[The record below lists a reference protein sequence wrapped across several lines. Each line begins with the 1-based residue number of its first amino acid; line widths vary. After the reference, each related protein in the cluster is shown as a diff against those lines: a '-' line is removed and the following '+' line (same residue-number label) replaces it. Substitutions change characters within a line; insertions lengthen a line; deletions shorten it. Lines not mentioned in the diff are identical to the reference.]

1 MEFILPGGLYVDG
14 RLEKAACL
22 WPVTGRLE
30 QKLLTLATLGHRT
43 PAFVTAFL
51 GVAVER
57 IGPVSVT
64 PKVSAS
70 LCVADRQYLM
80 LRITALLD
88 GNDRWVGLTCHHCAE
103 RLEFSYRR
111 TELPVKV
118 AGADYPYTEKRVRQ
132 RIVRLRVPTGADQE
146 IIVDLPQQQA
156 LHELLARCVSALDG
170 SPIAGDWIGCLS
182 EDEISQLDAALED
195 MAPELTTEMDVRC
208 PQCGVYQRV
217 PIDPYCVESLAD
229 DSLYA
234 EVHQL
239 ASHYHWSER
248 AILGLPRERRH
259 RYLRWIE
266 AERGLHS

>member
-14 RLEKAACL
+14 RLEKTACL

-30 QKLLTLATLGHRT
+30 QKLFTLAALGHDT

-51 GVAVER
+51 SIAVER

-64 PKVSAS
+64 SEVTAS

-80 LRITALLD
+80 LRIAALLD
-88 GNDRWVGLTCHHCAE
+88 GNERWVGLTCRQCTE

-118 AGADYPYTEKRVRQ
+118 AGANFPYTEKRVRQ
-132 RIVRLRVPTGADQE
+132 RNVRLRAPTGADQE
-146 IIVDLPQQQA
+146 LIVNLPQQQA
-156 LHELLARCVSALDG
+156 LQELLARCISALDG
-170 SPIAGDWIGCLS
+170 SPITGDWIGCLS
-182 EDEISQLDAALED
+182 QEEVSQIDIALED
-195 MAPELTTEMDVRC
+195 MVPELTTEMDVRC

-217 PIDPYCVESLAD
+217 AIDPYGVDCLAD
-229 DSLYA
+229 SNLYA
-234 EVHQL
+234 EVHRL
-239 ASHYHWSER
+239 AIHYHWSER

-259 RYLRWIE
+259 RYLRLIE